1 MNPAGEAAGSKG
13 RPMADYGDYFDL
25 LARAVARFGAE
36 TAGARQRI
44 YEGARHAQSLQ
55 LQNFDPRR
63 AASAIQRELKA
74 LEEAIRRIEIA
85 ASEEPTIIE
94 VWQTLLDPETDE
106 IAESPKE
113 DRSTRGSWRKSRV
126 S

>member
-1 MNPAGEAAGSKG
+1 
-13 RPMADYGDYFDL
+13 MADYGDYFDL
-25 LARAVARFGAE
+25 LARAVARFGGE

-44 YEGARHAQSLQ
+44 YEDARRAQSLQ
-55 LQNFDPRR
+55 LQNFDPRI
-63 AASAIQRELKA
+63 AASAIQRERNA

-94 VWQTLLDPETDE
+94 VWQTLLEPETE
-106 IAESPKE
+106 GLAESPK
-113 DRSTRGSWRKSRV
+113 DARWTLGSWRKSRV